1 MTGAAVIETAIVG
14 AGIIGRNHAA
24 AIDRHP
30 GMRVAALVDTVP
42 EAMRALAAA
51 FPDDPPGCYAT
62 LAEALAEPVD
72 LVAICTPTGTH
83 VPLVEQV
90 LAAGRHVVVEK
101 PLDVTLKRARHLAGV
116 AKDAAARG
124 LVASVISQ
132 HRFDPA
138 SVAVAAAIADGRLGR
153 LTSAV
158 ASVPWWRT
166 QEYYDAAGWR
176 GTWQFDGGAVMNQAV
191 HTVDL
196 LVWFMGAPVEVFAQS
211 ARLAHERIETEDVA
225 VATLRFP
232 SGALGVLHATTAGY
246 PGLEVRIQVQGTRGS
261 AVVHADQLECLVTDG
276 AFSADVPAEDRFGA
290 AKPDDAFV
298 IGHLRQYDDIAN
310 AIVDRRPPGVGLED
324 GITALATVLAIYA
337 SATLGR
343 PVTLDEVLRGDHDD
357 VDFGSAL

>member
-1 MTGAAVIETAIVG
+1 VIETAIVG

-24 AIDRHP
+24 AIRRHP

-42 EAMRALAAA
+42 EVSRALAAE
-51 FPDDPPGCYAT
+51 FPDDPPGCYTT
-62 LAEALAEPVD
+62 LAEALADRPVD
-72 LVAICTPTGTH
+72 LVAICTPTGLH
-83 VPLVEQV
+83 VEMVEQV

-101 PLDVTLKRARHLAGV
+101 PLDVTLKRARHLAEV
-116 AKDAAARG
+116 AKDAEARG
-124 LVASVISQ
+124 LLASVISQ

-138 SVAVAAAIADGRLGR
+138 SAVVARAIAEGRLGR

-166 QEYYDAAGWR
+166 QDYYDAAGWR
-176 GTWQFDGGAVMNQAV
+176 GTWEFDGGAVMNQAV

-196 LVWFMGAPVEVFAQS
+196 LVWFMGTPVEVFAQS

-232 SGALGVLHATTAGY
+232 SGALAVLHATTAGY

-261 AVVHADQLECLVTDG
+261 AVLHADQLEQLVTEEPF
-276 AFSADVPAEDRFGA
+276 AAVVPAEDRFGA
-290 AKPDDAFV
+290 PKPDDSFV
-298 IGHLRQYDDIAN
+298 IGHLRQYQDIEKS
-310 AIVDRRPPGVGLED
+310 IVDGRPPGVGIDD

-337 SATLGR
+337 SAALHR

-357 VDFGSAL
+357 VSFGSAL

>member
-1 MTGAAVIETAIVG
+1 VIETAIVG

-24 AIDRHP
+24 AIRRHP
-30 GMRVAALVDTVP
+30 GMRIAALVDTVP
-42 EAMRALAAA
+42 EASRALAAE

-62 LAEALAEPVD
+62 LEEALAGRPVD
-72 LVAICTPTGTH
+72 LVAICTPTGLH
-83 VPLVEQV
+83 VEMVDQT

-101 PLDVTLKRARHLAGV
+101 PIDVTLKRARRLAEV
-116 AKDAAARG
+116 VKDAEARG

-138 SVAVAAAIADGRLGR
+138 SAAVARAIAEGALGR

-166 QEYYDAAGWR
+166 QDYYDAADWR

-196 LVWFMGAPVEVFAQS
+196 LVWFMGTPVEVFAQS

-232 SGALGVLHATTAGY
+232 SGALAVLHATTAGY

-261 AVVHADQLECLVTDG
+261 AVVHADQLEHLVTDEPFDDG
-276 AFSADVPAEDRFGA
+276 VPAEDRFGA
-290 AKPDDAFV
+290 AKPDDYFV
-298 IGHLRQYDDIAN
+298 IGHLRQYEDIVTS
-310 AIVDRRPPGVGLED
+310 IVDGRPPRVGIDD
-324 GITALATVLAIYA
+324 GITALATVLAVYA
-337 SATLGR
+337 SAALGR
-343 PVTLDEVLRGDHDD
+343 PVRLDDVLRGDYDD
-357 VDFGSAL
+357 VQFGSAL

>member
-1 MTGAAVIETAIVG
+1 VIETAIVG

-24 AIDRHP
+24 AIRRHP

-42 EAMRALAAA
+42 EVSRALAVE

-62 LAEALAEPVD
+62 LAEALADRPVD
-72 LVAICTPTGTH
+72 LVAICTPTGLH
-83 VPLVEQV
+83 VEMVEQT

-101 PLDVTLKRARHLAGV
+101 PLDVTLKRSRHLAEV

-138 SVAVAAAIADGRLGR
+138 SALVARAIAEGRLGR

-166 QEYYDAAGWR
+166 QDYYDAAGWR
-176 GTWQFDGGAVMNQAV
+176 GTWAFDGGAVMNQAV

-196 LVWFMGAPVEVFAQS
+196 LVWFMGTPVEVFAQS
-211 ARLAHERIETEDVA
+211 ARLAHEHIETEDVA

-232 SGALGVLHATTAGY
+232 SGALAVLHATTAGY

-261 AVVHADQLECLVTDG
+261 AVVHADQLESLVTEEPFAAG
-276 AFSADVPAEDRFGA
+276 VLAADCFGA
-290 AKPDDAFV
+290 PKPDDSFV
-298 IGHLRQYDDIAN
+298 IGHLRQYHDIAKS
-310 AIVDRRPPGVGLED
+310 IVDGRPPGVGIDD
-324 GITALATVLAIYA
+324 GITALATVLAVYA
-337 SATLGR
+337 SAALGR

-357 VDFGSAL
+357 VEFGSAL

>member
-1 MTGAAVIETAIVG
+1 VIETAIVG

-24 AIDRHP
+24 AIGRHP

-42 EAMRALAAA
+42 AAGRELAAE
-51 FPDDPPGCYAT
+51 FPDDPPACYAT
-62 LAEALAEPVD
+62 LEEALGDRPID
-72 LVAICTPTGTH
+72 LVAICTPTGLH
-83 VPLVEQV
+83 VEMVEQV

-101 PLDVTLKRARHLAGV
+101 PLDVTLKRARHLSGV
-116 AKDAAARG
+116 ARNAAARG
-124 LVASVISQ
+124 LSASVISQ

-138 SVAVAAAIADGRLGR
+138 SVAVAGAIAQGRLGR

-196 LVWFMGAPVEVFAQS
+196 LLWFMGTPVEVFAQS

-232 SGALGVLHATTAGY
+232 SGALAVLHATTAGY

-261 AVVHADQLECLVTDG
+261 AVVHADQLEYLVTSGGSDPV
-276 AFSADVPAEDRFGA
+276 VPAEDRFGA
-290 AKPDDAFV
+290 PKPDDYFV
-298 IGHLRQYDDIAN
+298 IGHLRQYDDIAKS
-310 AIVDRRPPGVGLED
+310 IVDGRPPGVGIED
-324 GITALATVLAIYA
+324 GLTALATVLAIYA
-337 SATLGR
+337 SAALGR
-343 PVTLDEVLRGDHDD
+343 PVTLAEVLRGDHDD